1 MNLPDDTFMR
11 FYFID
16 IYDDETLPSVGASS
30 PVSIRNVVVFPA
42 PLIPGIKNN
51 LFFNLLVFNLSIVY
65 TKLKY

>member
-1 MNLPDDTFMR
+1 LNLPDDTFMR

-51 LFFNLLVFNLSIVY
+51 LFKFF
-65 TKLKY
+65 

>member
-1 MNLPDDTFMR
+1 MR

-16 IYDDETLPSVGASS
+16 KYDDETLPSVGASS

-51 LFFNLLVFNLSIVY
+51 LFEFFYLLVFYLSIVY
-65 TKLKY
+65 TTLKY